1 MIQIHPVKLESYLFS
16 EKQCWPAGGGFS
28 KTISLCIPQMC
39 PWFHSKVRGYQ
50 RRNKGG
56 TKINRYFYF
65 VHILSI
71 PGYATFII
79 IQKSSRWAVFFGKSL
94 FSGQFSREKNRFFFQ
109 GIQLFSCKKYIHN
122 FASGPALSRDHTE
135 HLTFSEKTHLR
146 TPFFPEQLSVA
157 AFNGSSQLRN
167 SGGKGVLKNNCSE
180 SFQVKFAVKILE
192 KQL

>member
-79 IQKSSRWAVFFGKSL
+79 IHKSSRWAVFFGKSL

-109 GIQLFSCKKYIHN
+109 GIQLFSCKNKSIILPVGLRFPETILNTSPSQRKHI
-122 FASGPALSRDHTE
+122 SE
-135 HLTFSEKTHLR
+135 HLFS
-146 TPFFPEQLSVA
+146 Q
-157 AFNGSSQLRN
+157 NSSQWLLSTEAAN
-167 SGGKGVLKNNCSE
+167 
-180 SFQVKFAVKILE
+180 
-192 KQL
+192 